1 MATLDLEDLPT
12 IATIVYFSL
21 YSSML
26 IGLGYYVHKTEET
39 TSKKSFLK
47 AMWKKKSIYGQI
59 LVHLYD
65 TATDIGVLIQW
76 GYMAKSESDGTYDVT
91 SLNMV
96 YLFWISISFLIV
108 YRLASIVIAYK
119 SAKADGQTA
128 RGIICDSCLGLID
141 MYVIKAVY
149 GAIKRNAPEPTLKQ
163 KMIQL
168 TESIFESLPQVV
180 LQSVFIIRIQ
190 NDSKYGGDSR
200 AIWLVGLSLLA
211 SLGSIANK
219 YTWIDKDCVVA
230 EAKEPKWSIKF
241 PYCNGWYL
249 LRVLWRFAFVTTR
262 FAVFSLVW
270 SVLGGGFII
279 IFIPMSWMFWSFLM
293 FIQIHCIQ
301 KTYIG
306 DPSNKCSNL
315 FVYGFVSVV
324 ATLAYDSIVFAVG
337 HAVEMLLM
345 LSLITSFAYDLSS
358 RCSMCTKPN
367 ERQAT
372 DNRYIESFII
382 TGWVALVID
391 FITYF
396 GMLYF
401 KRFERKQD
409 GVMKMFV
416 KGVKEQVTP
425 NEVTASVLLNQ
436 HKNYK
441 KDLQELVDFVMTKK
455 NYRSVAAAGEFDEI
469 KAKLEDLD
477 KRLRAIKT
485 QLTTQTDDAPIELDV
500 IKQDTDKCGDDLEAL
515 KDQLYVHK
523 KL

>member
-190 NDSKYGGDSR
+190 NDSKYGDDSR

-219 YTWIDKDCVVA
+219 YTCIVYIHQILIMLILNILIFSRFFK
-230 EAKEPKWSIKF
+230 
-241 PYCNGWYL
+241 L
-249 LRVLWRFAFVTTR
+249 LICDY
-262 FAVFSLVW
+262 SL
-270 SVLGGGFII
+270 L
-279 IFIPMSWMFWSFLM
+279 
-293 FIQIHCIQ
+293 
-301 KTYIG
+301 
-306 DPSNKCSNL
+306 
-315 FVYGFVSVV
+315 
-324 ATLAYDSIVFAVG
+324 
-337 HAVEMLLM
+337 
-345 LSLITSFAYDLSS
+345 
-358 RCSMCTKPN
+358 
-367 ERQAT
+367 
-372 DNRYIESFII
+372 
-382 TGWVALVID
+382 
-391 FITYF
+391 
-396 GMLYF
+396 
-401 KRFERKQD
+401 
-409 GVMKMFV
+409 
-416 KGVKEQVTP
+416 
-425 NEVTASVLLNQ
+425 
-436 HKNYK
+436 
-441 KDLQELVDFVMTKK
+441 
-455 NYRSVAAAGEFDEI
+455 
-469 KAKLEDLD
+469 
-477 KRLRAIKT
+477 
-485 QLTTQTDDAPIELDV
+485 
-500 IKQDTDKCGDDLEAL
+500 
-515 KDQLYVHK
+515 
-523 KL
+523 